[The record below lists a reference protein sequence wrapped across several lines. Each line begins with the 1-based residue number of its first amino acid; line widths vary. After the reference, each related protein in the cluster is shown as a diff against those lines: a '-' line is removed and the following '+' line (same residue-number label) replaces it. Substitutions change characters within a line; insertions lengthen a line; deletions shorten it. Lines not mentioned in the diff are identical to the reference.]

1 MLENKPANYGVYMDL
16 DHSIG
21 SRELFSECTQVS
33 SFFFGS
39 ATQVSQSSNLLSRHA
54 CASVFSTVPQKQHSY
69 TSEVRVD
76 QSPKIRIKVA

>member
-1 MLENKPANYGVYMDL
+1 MLENKPANYGVYMEL

-21 SRELFSECTQVS
+21 SRELFSES
-33 SFFFGS
+33 
-39 ATQVSQSSNLLSRHA
+39 TQVSQSSNLLSRHA